1 MVTLGVLYAIGV
13 VLVMGAS
20 ALVDGGRFAQLYV
33 QGGGITQELVMD
45 PQFRMAMW
53 LSTLLYLPVSLAF
66 WHAPALVHWHGV
78 APVKSL
84 FFSLV
89 AVLKNTRAF
98 LLYGALW
105 MVLSFAAGLVLLK
118 VKLETV
124 GEDFF
129 RGLNLRQTPTLS
141 LFKDGTEAARLPG
154 FQAPPQIAQAV
165 ATHFAATEA

>member
-1 MVTLGVLYAIGV
+1 MTLGVLYAIGL

-105 MVLSFAAGLVLLK
+105 MVLSFAAGLVLL
-118 VKLETV
+118 VLTALAGSATIASV
-124 GEDFF
+124 GLLPMALLIAAMFF
-129 RGLNLRQTPTLS
+129 TS
-141 LFKDGTEAARLPG
+141 LWFTFRDSFSADAA
-154 FQAPPQIAQAV
+154 
-165 ATHFAATEA
+165 